1 MFNSLSWLHAL
12 YERRKNRLCFLEKA
26 QQKDLSKKPL
36 IVLYSGAEAADSV
49 G

>member
-12 YERRKNRLCFLEKA
+12 YERWKNRLCFLEKA

-36 IVLYSGAEAADSV
+36 IVLYSGAEAADFV

>member
-12 YERRKNRLCFLEKA
+12 YERRKNMFCFIEKA
-26 QQKDLSKKPL
+26 QQMDLSKKPL
-36 IVLYSGAEAADSV
+36 IVLYSGAEAADFV